1 MMMMNKSDSIWESLE
16 TGNAGGQPFIYKAHS
31 SSVIPDI
38 YVAVTFPDR
47 KRAIAL
53 SLVKGNVPE
62 LRKWDNLN
70 GIRIEKQPDYANPQ
84 KEWLL
89 VILSDKEHQDIFS
102 VVCEDLIHSVQLFK
116 AEKDVIRE
124 LLYRFEKWQILFE
137 SRSAEGLS
145 PAEQTG
151 LYGELYFLRKLVL
164 RHSDCKE
171 QCIASWIGPDSD
183 ARDFQS
189 HNWAVEIKAST
200 ANGQSVTISNERQ
213 LDTRFSDPLYLFH
226 LSLQRLRNDGE
237 SLNSIA
243 DSIEDI
249 LFDTPSAL
257 RLFKLKLSAAHYFIR
272 HRHLYETSGY
282 DVRNA
287 GFYHVRGNF
296 PRIEEPELRK
306 GVSNV
311 SYSVSLAGC
320 ETYQVSDE
328 SAYNQINFK

>member
-1 MMMMNKSDSIWESLE
+1 MMMNKSDRIWESLE
-16 TGNAGGQPFIYKAHS
+16 LGNAGGQPFIYKAHS
-31 SSVIPDI
+31 SSVIPDL

-53 SLVKGNVPE
+53 NLGKGNVPD

-70 GIRIEKQPDYANPQ
+70 GIRIEKQPDYANPR

-89 VILSDKEHQDIFS
+89 VILADKEHQDIFS
-102 VVCEDLIHSVQLFK
+102 VVCDDLINSVQHFT

-137 SRSAEGLS
+137 ERSAEGLS

-151 LYGELYFLRKLVL
+151 LYGELYFLRTLIRRYPDL
-164 RHSDCKE
+164 KE
-171 QCIASWIGPDSD
+171 QCITSWIGPESD

-189 HNWAVEIKAST
+189 HRWAVEIKAST

-213 LDTRFSDPLYLFH
+213 LDTRFSDPVYLFH

-243 DSIEDI
+243 DSIESLLSDS
-249 LFDTPSAL
+249 PSAL
-257 RLFKLKLSAAHYFIR
+257 RLFVIKLSAAHYFSG

-282 DVRNA
+282 DVRKA
-287 GFYHVRGNF
+287 GFYHVRGDF
-296 PRIEEPELRK
+296 PRIEEPELRT

-311 SYSVSLAGC
+311 SYSVSLAAC
-320 ETYQVSDE
+320 EKYLISDE
-328 SAYNQINFK
+328 AAYKEINFR